1 MTSKS
6 KKIMSAEEIGAV
18 LRERVKDSGAQSV
31 ADSLDISRE
40 TLFRL
45 MAGAGVRK
53 GTIYQVSAKLSG

>member
-45 MAGAGVRK
+45 MA
-53 GTIYQVSAKLSG
+53 